1 MEFPGYLRRQ
11 NDIVVID
18 DNEVTNTAAATFVKQ
33 TLTITKDIKNMRI
46 LIGDLTAMD
55 RIRIVVNEGVH
66 VGMHVYFLTKRQ
78 NDLTIAFDLKQDSR
92 VTGSFALYSINKMKN
107 TLIRDVT
114 LAENARMEMQTGI
127 FIHGCLTI
135 DETVALNGENAQV
148 ALGLLNVADDADH
161 IRMHQIVRHLAP
173 HTTSD
178 IDNRLVASE
187 SSRLDYVIKGLIKKG
202 MYQSACHQS
211 SRGLLLS
218 EDGEIAADPQLLID
232 EYDVDASHGLA
243 VGQID
248 EDQLFYLKSRG
259 IDDAEAKRLI
269 VMGYVRPFITA
280 LDDESIENRIKKRIL
295 FKIKGVAS

>member
-1 MEFPGYLRRQ
+1 
-11 NDIVVID
+11 
-18 DNEVTNTAAATFVKQ
+18 
-33 TLTITKDIKNMRI
+33 MRI

-78 NDLTIAFDLKQDSR
+78 NDLAIAFDLKKKSR
-92 VTGSFALYSINKMKN
+92 VKGSFALYSTNKMKN
-107 TLIRDVT
+107 TLKRDVT
-114 LAENARMEMQTGI
+114 LAENARMEMQTGV
-127 FIHGCLTI
+127 FIHGRLSI
-135 DETVALNGENAQV
+135 DETIALNGENAQV
-148 ALGLLNVADDADH
+148 SLGLLNVGDDGDH
-161 IRMHQIVRHLAP
+161 IRMHQIVKHLAP
-173 HTTSD
+173 YTTSD

-187 SSRLDYVIKGLIKKG
+187 SSRLDYVIKGSIAKG
-202 MYQSACHQS
+202 MYQSVCHQS

-218 EDGEIAADPQLLID
+218 EGSEIDADPQLLID
-232 EYDVDASHGLA
+232 EYDVDASHGVA

-280 LDDESIENRIKKRIL
+280 LRDESIGNRIKKRIM